1 MRNKSVK
8 SNRPTSAGC
17 RSAVR
22 PNVFARLALLLGLAV
37 AAPATVPAAPVT
49 WSPAVTASAN
59 TDVFSNGVALYAYC
73 GTATTNNGV
82 IFTASTS
89 GTAWGSVTL
98 AGLGSYAAN
107 TFGFAGAPFSGL
119 STSYSNILSGAAYG
133 GTTGISATLGGL
145 TPGHDYAVQVWLD
158 DSRNSSG
165 VWNRTETLSSTNGNS
180 VTVAFNSAQAAG
192 GVGQYAIGYFVADS
206 SASQK
211 ILFTAGGTSPSG
223 QLNAINVRDLGISTK
238 TWLGT
243 TSSAWGT
250 VGNWSPANTI
260 PLPGDSLVFN
270 NTSTANLATVL
281 DTSYTFGTLT
291 LSNTAAP
298 VAIGPVGSDGYN
310 LTSIGGFNLLGASQN
325 LTDNDPLILAAGQT
339 WNVANSGS
347 TLVINGGVAGSAA
360 LTITGA
366 GVVELNSS
374 ASYTGNTIVDGGN
387 FTLTGGGSLSSPS
400 ANLTVTNGGSL
411 INSNYV
417 GTASINVA
425 SGSSLTDYGSLNS
438 ANPTVVAGS
447 LAEYGTLNSPGIS
460 VTSGGG
466 IAASGTL
473 NTTNINLAAGGTL
486 AIIGGGYIPGGATF
500 TMAGGATVNASAA
513 SASYSF
519 SGDYLNNSSAGV
531 VFNGSSDCSSAT
543 LTMLYDGVNPAYIQT
558 NGTLTISSSTTI
570 TVNNTNSVLLVG
582 SYTLVAAA
590 TAGNVGSVTGSLPT
604 VTVAGNGAV
613 GPVSLFIDAAGDL
626 QLVVG
631 SPDVWT
637 GASDNTWEN
646 AGNWTGGNPGGP
658 SANPLDPVLFNNLS
672 TANLNTTMGS
682 SIAVNQLTV
691 INPPGAVTIGG
702 SGALEIGPGGISLQL
717 ASQNLTISVPLT
729 VPNNAS
735 WNIATN
741 RTLNINGSVT
751 GGGGPTIVGGG
762 TVNLNGPS
770 TVSATTTVSGGSTL
784 NLGAP
789 NVLSIYSDM
798 TINGLMNV
806 QGNPQAMGAL
816 SGSGI
821 VDNTS
826 ASAVTLTNGVNGAT
840 TTFNGVIKNTG
851 GALALEA
858 AGGHLTLNSTN
869 NSYSGGTIFDSGAL
883 LWFPASSTLGTGPVK
898 FNPGS
903 GAYTFGCTFTNALS
917 LNGAYLHL
925 GGDQYNQIWSGPVTI
940 TGTLDMAGDNKG
952 CSIFLSGPINIGTG
966 GLTVNNHGNEGPQ
979 MGYQVSN
986 YGDCLQGAIS
996 GSGGITYNL
1005 TGGNSRLTLQ
1015 GANTYSGDTVVN
1027 GTGNGKLS
1035 VWGSSSPFSTGLV
1048 TLNAGAII
1056 EAAPG
1061 NGTVTNS
1068 LILNGG
1074 TLQSEPQFNNYNT
1087 LTWTGPITMTADS
1100 ALVQS
1105 ATGALNSNQSS
1116 GVNVNGPINI
1126 GGFTLTCSSTVAV
1139 YGGNTINGSISG
1151 TGNIQV
1157 TNNVLQLN
1165 GSNSFTGTFR
1175 ALSGTL
1181 GVGNVYA
1188 LQNATLDMNSAD
1200 AGAVS
1205 IGANAIIGALQGTR
1219 NMSLGAGTVSI
1230 GNNNASTAFSGL
1242 LTGNSL
1248 IKIGTGT
1255 LTLSSNAYTGN
1266 TTVTGGTLSL
1276 AQTNLA
1282 YSSTVTVANG
1292 AALNL
1297 NYVGTNIVSALVL
1310 NGVTKPN
1317 GIYTSSNSGGLLTG
1331 TGAIQVGV
1339 TPLVWTGGTST
1350 EWSLNVLTGSK
1361 NWTSN
1366 SLAADFTAGNA
1377 VLFDDTLK
1385 SNNTVNIP
1393 VANVSPVGVTFNN
1406 NNTNYTIGGNFGIAG
1421 TAAIFK
1427 NGAGSVT
1434 LNTTNTYTGNTII
1447 NSNRLTIGGA
1457 GKLGNGAYAGGIY
1470 LNPGAILEYSSSAG
1484 QTLSGPITGA
1494 GGLLKDGPTKSDLT
1508 LSGTLNTYTGQTV
1521 ITNGRVFVTSAGN
1534 IGGGTTIVQTNAGQ
1548 LYINGNATYSNPLNI
1563 SSAGYP
1569 EADANN
1575 NFDGAVR
1582 VDTSATL
1589 SGPVTLSGNAR
1600 FANYAASGVTINI
1613 SGQIS
1618 GNYSLDFYGM
1628 NNGANSRIFQLS
1640 NTGNNF
1646 TGNANIFC
1654 NDYASARTGASTTLQ
1669 LGKSDVIP
1677 NGNGLGRVVFNG
1689 ADANHLTILE
1699 MNGFSETIN
1708 GVSNVSA
1715 TGAIIRN
1722 TATGASTL
1730 TIGDANTNSTFTGVI
1745 TDGGAGSGKT
1755 LGITKIGSGKV
1766 TLTAFN
1772 TYNGN
1777 TTVSAGTLAIGQPSL
1792 SPVSTVTVAGG
1803 AALELDYT
1811 GGNLVAALV
1820 LNGVNQ
1826 PNGTYNS
1833 SNSGGLITGTG
1844 SIVVGTA
1851 SAWTGALSS
1860 EWSVSTLAS
1869 PKNWTANGIASDYA
1883 NGNPVLFDDTLTGSS
1898 VVNLAVAN
1906 VTPAI
1911 VTFSNSKTNYT
1922 LQGSSSIAGAA
1933 ALIKNGSAA
1942 LTILN
1947 GNTYTGGTVVSAGTL
1962 EADAN
1967 SALGTGV
1974 LSMNG
1979 GVLTNNLSAA
1989 LPNTVNL
1996 GATATVG
2003 VRSGQVLTLNGAIT
2017 NTGALTLAGG
2027 GTVVLGGTNT
2037 STGNK
2042 IIIGGTTLKFVS
2054 PASSAF
2060 QPSGTI
2066 YVLNN
2071 AGTNGV
2077 GTIDLNGATQ
2087 TSTAYVPFMY
2097 STTTT
2102 LTNGTLID
2110 NAAFTTAGDTHEDY
2124 NFMGTINLATNA
2136 NYISNR
2142 RFIIGLSFNNFTTTI
2157 NGTGTNGS
2165 LTWGGDNNANEN
2177 YVGVTAADAATL
2189 TINGGTVNFNNASTG
2204 AGNGYLN
2211 VGANT
2216 ATSKGT
2222 INVNGG
2228 NVNVGTW
2235 LKLGGNYNTTTGQSG
2250 TAVLAITNGVV
2261 TVGGGSDAVN
2271 NGVLFMD
2278 GGNGDST
2285 ANTGVSTLTLNN
2297 GTLTVAQV
2305 QAGNNGTKTINLNGG
2320 TLSAGLGA
2328 SNLFLSAAT
2337 SLTVN
2342 VQNGGVTINSGTNNI
2357 NVAAALVANGTGGLT
2372 KTGTGTLTLSG
2383 ANTYT
2388 GGTVV
2393 NAGTLLITNVS
2404 INTGPGPVTI
2414 NAGGTLGGT
2423 GTIAGLVTNN
2433 AGGSLAPGVAGS
2445 GTFGLTNKLVLLAG
2459 STNTFA
2465 VNGSTSANSS
2475 VAVGSAVTYGGV
2487 LNIVPG
2493 GTFTIGQTFTLFS
2506 GPGAANASTFAS
2518 IAGSPGAGKAFSFTN
2533 GVLSVV
2539 AGGPILTSV
2548 TPSAVTGSSFP
2559 VTIGLTGSGFTGAT
2573 AVWLTNVTAATA
2585 ASYAPTV
2592 NSDSSISVTF
2602 VPGTAASTWSAT
2614 VVNGTASAPVAFTV
2628 SVPAKA
2634 SINPANLN
2642 AAGAGK
2648 LVLSGTGGVA
2658 GGSYAVVSTP
2668 NLNPPVVWTP
2678 VVTNKFDGGGN
2689 FSYTNT
2695 VNPGTPSLFLGI
2707 QQ

>member
-1 MRNKSVK
+1 M
-8 SNRPTSAGC
+8 
-17 RSAVR
+17 
-22 PNVFARLALLLGLAV
+22 L
-37 AAPATVPAAPVT
+37 APATLSAAGITWGPAT
-49 WSPAVTASAN
+49 TASDN
-59 TDVFSNGVALYAYC
+59 TDVYSNGVALYAYC

-82 IFTASTS
+82 VFTASTS

-107 TFGFAGAPFSGL
+107 TFGYTAAPYSGL
-119 STSYSNILSGAAYG
+119 STAYSNILSGAAYG
-133 GTTGISATLGGL
+133 GTTGVSATLNGL
-145 TPGHDYAVQVWLD
+145 TPGHDYAVQVWVN

-165 VWNRTETLSSTNGNS
+165 TWTRTETLSSTGGNS
-180 VTVAFNSAQAAG
+180 VALAFNAAQAAG
-192 GVGQYAIGYFVADS
+192 GIGQYAVGTFTADS
-206 SASQK
+206 TATQK
-211 ILFTAGGTSPSG
+211 ITLTPGGTSPSG
-223 QLNAINVRDLGISTK
+223 QLNAISVRDLGVSTK
-238 TWLGT
+238 TWLGAA
-243 TSSAWGT
+243 SSSWGT
-250 VGNWSPANTI
+250 VGNWSAANTI
-260 PLPGDSLVFN
+260 PLPGDPILFSSA
-270 NTSTANLATVL
+270 STANLATML
-281 DTSYTFGTLT
+281 DTAYNVGTLT

-298 VAIGPVGSDGYN
+298 VSIGNEGNN
-310 LTSIGGFNLLGASQN
+310 LTVNGGIILSGAAQNLTISDPLILGASQ
-325 LTDNDPLILAAGQT
+325 T
-339 WNVANSGS
+339 WSVSN
-347 TLVINGGVAGSAA
+347 AGSK
-360 LTITGA
+360 LTITGGLTGAAALSVTGA
-366 GVVELNSS
+366 GLASIESS
-374 ASYTGNTIVDGGN
+374 ASYTGNTTITNG
-387 FTLTGGGSLSSPS
+387 LL
-400 ANLTVTNGGSL
+400 AVTNGGSL
-411 INSNYV
+411 YSPNIYI
-417 GTASINVA
+417 GLAGRLIL
-425 SGSSLTDYGSLNS
+425 SGNGS
-438 ANPTVVAGS
+438 AFG
-447 LAEYGTLNSPGIS
+447 
-460 VTSGGG
+460 
-466 IAASGTL
+466 
-473 NTTNINLAAGGTL
+473 TNITLATGGTL
-486 AIIGGGYIPGGATF
+486 AMSQSGNFSVNPSIYLAGGATF
-500 TMAGGATVNASAA
+500 DVSAESSTPSFFGTVTNT
-513 SASYSF
+513 
-519 SGDYLNNSSAGV
+519 SAGAIL
-531 VFNGSSDCSSAT
+531 NGNNDLSSAT
-543 LTMLYDGVNPAYIQT
+543 LAMLYDGVNPPFIQT
-558 NGTLTISSSTTI
+558 NGTLTLSGGTTI
-570 TVNNTNSVLLVG
+570 TVNNTNAVLLAG
-582 SYTLVAAA
+582 TYTIIAAA
-590 TAGNVGSVTGSLPT
+590 TTGNVGQVTASSLPG
-604 VTVAGNGAV
+604 VTISGNGAV
-613 GPVSLFIDAAGDL
+613 GAVSLAIDVAGDL
-626 QLVVG
+626 QLVVA

-637 GASDNTWEN
+637 GASDNSWST
-646 AGNWTGGNPGGP
+646 AGNWSTTTVPNPG
-658 SANPLDPVLFNNLS
+658 DPVLFNNLS
-672 TANLNTTMGS
+672 TANLST
-682 SIAVNQLTV
+682 VLNQDFYLV
-691 INPPGAVTIGG
+691 GVSVLNPPAPVTIGG
-702 SGALEIGPGGISLQL
+702 ANTLGVSASGINLQS
-717 ASQNLTISVPLT
+717 ASQDLTISAPLNLT
-729 VPNNAS
+729 ANQN
-735 WNIATN
+735 WNINTN
-741 RTLNINGSVT
+741 RTLNINGGVT
-751 GGGGPTIVGGG
+751 GGGGAIILGAG
-762 TVNLNGPS
+762 TVNLNSTS
-770 TVSATTTVSGGSTL
+770 TVTTATIVSGGSTL
-784 NLGAP
+784 NLGTS
-789 NVLSIYSDM
+789 NVLSVYSEM
-798 TINGLMNV
+798 TVNGYMNLR
-806 QGNPQAMGAL
+806 GNSQAMGGL
-816 SGSGI
+816 NGSGL
-821 VDNTS
+821 VDNTG
-826 ASAVTLTNGVNGAT
+826 ASPVSLTLGTDLASG
-840 TTFNGVIKNTG
+840 TFNGIIKNTG
-851 GALALEA
+851 GTLTVQV
-858 AGGHLTLNSTN
+858 AGGNVTFNSTN
-869 NSYSGGTIFDSGAL
+869 NAYTGGTIFNGGN
-883 LWFPASSTLGTGPVK
+883 LWFPTSSTLGTGPVT

-903 GAYTFGCTFTNALS
+903 GTYTYGCTFTNALF
-917 LNGAYLHL
+917 LNSCYLHL
-925 GGDQYNQIWSGPVTI
+925 GGDQDNQIWSGPVTV
-940 TGTLDMAGDNKG
+940 TNGFEMAGDSKG
-952 CSIFLSGPINIGTG
+952 CQIFLSGPMNIGTG
-966 GLTVNNHGNEGPQ
+966 GISITNHGNEGPQ
-979 MGYQVSN
+979 QGYQVGN
-986 YGDCLQGAIS
+986 YGDALTGPIS
-996 GSGGITYNL
+996 GSGGITYYVN
-1005 TGGNSRLTLQ
+1005 GGNSRLTVQ
-1015 GANTYSGDTVVN
+1015 GANTYTGGTVVY
-1027 GTGNGKLS
+1027 GTGNGKLN
-1035 VWGSSSPFSTGLV
+1035 VWAGVNPFSTGPV

-1061 NGTVTNS
+1061 SGTVTNA
-1068 LILNGG
+1068 LTLNGG
-1074 TLQSEPQFNNYNT
+1074 ILQSEPQFNNYNT
-1087 LTWTGPITMTADS
+1087 LTWTGPINMTADS
-1100 ALVQS
+1100 ALVQN

-1126 GGFTLTCSSTVAV
+1126 GGFTLTCSSPVAV

-1181 GVGNVYA
+1181 SVGNVYA
-1188 LQNATLDMNSAD
+1188 LQNATVDLNTAD
-1200 AGAVS
+1200 AGSVS
-1205 IGANAIIGALQGTR
+1205 LGVNAIIGALQGTR
-1219 NMSLGAGTVSI
+1219 NMSLGSGTVSI
-1230 GNNNASTAFSGL
+1230 GNNNASTAFSGI

-1248 IKIGTGT
+1248 IKLGTGT

-1266 TTVTGGTLSL
+1266 TTVSGGTLSI

-1282 YSSTVTVANG
+1282 FGSTVTVVGG

-1310 NGVTKPN
+1310 NGVTKPSGVYN
-1317 GIYTSSNSGGLLTG
+1317 SGNSGGLLTG
-1331 TGAIQVGV
+1331 TGAIQVGI
-1339 TPLVWTGGTST
+1339 TPLVWTGGFST
-1350 EWSLNVLTGSK
+1350 EWSVNVLTSPK

-1366 SLAADFTAGNA
+1366 SIAADFIAGNA

-1385 SNNTVNIP
+1385 SNNIVNISA
-1393 VANVSPVGVTFNN
+1393 ANVSPIGVTFNN

-1421 TAAIFK
+1421 TAAVFK

-1457 GKLGNGAYAGGIY
+1457 GKLGNGTYAGGIY
-1470 LNPGAILEYSSSAG
+1470 LNPGATLEYSSSAG

-1508 LSGTLNTYTGQTV
+1508 LSGTLNTYSGQTI

-1600 FANYAASGVTINI
+1600 FANYAASGVTINL
-1613 SGQIS
+1613 SGPIT
-1618 GNYSLDFYGM
+1618 GAYSLDFYGM

-1646 TGNANIFC
+1646 TGNANIYC

-1677 NGNGLGRVVFNG
+1677 NGNGLGKVVFNG

-1699 MNGFSETIN
+1699 MNGFNETIN
-1708 GVSNVSA
+1708 GVSNTSA

-1755 LGITKIGSGKV
+1755 LGLTKIGSGKV

-1803 AALELDYT
+1803 AALELDY
-1811 GGNLVAALV
+1811 GGGSLVAALV
-1820 LNGVNQ
+1820 LNGVSQ

-1844 SIVVGTA
+1844 SIVVGTS

-1860 EWSVSTLAS
+1860 EWSVNTLTS
-1869 PKNWTANGIASDYA
+1869 PKNWAANGLAADYA

-1911 VTFSNSKTNYT
+1911 VTFNNSKTNYT

-1933 ALIKNGSAA
+1933 ALIKNGTAA
-1942 LTILN
+1942 VTILN

-1962 EADAN
+1962 EADVN

-1974 LSMNG
+1974 VTLNG
-1979 GVLTNNLSAA
+1979 GVLTNNVSAV

-2003 VRSGQVLTLNGAIT
+2003 VRTGQVLTLNGAIT
-2017 NTGALTLAGG
+2017 NAGTLNLAGG

-2042 IIIGGTTLKFVS
+2042 IITGGTTLKFTG

-2077 GTIDLNGATQ
+2077 GTLDLNGATQ
-2087 TSTAYVPFMY
+2087 TSAAYVPFMY

-2110 NAAFTTAGDTHEDY
+2110 NAAFTTAGDTREDY

-2142 RFIIGLSFNNFTTTI
+2142 RFVVGLNFNGFTTTV

-2177 YVGVTAADAATL
+2177 YVGVTAGDAATL
-2189 TINGGTVNFNNASTG
+2189 AINGGTVNFNNASTG
-2204 AGNGYLN
+2204 TGNGYLN
-2211 VGANT
+2211 VGANS

-2222 INVNGG
+2222 INVYGG
-2228 NVNVGTW
+2228 NMNVGTW
-2235 LKLGGNYNTTTGQSG
+2235 LKLGGTYNTITGQSG
-2250 TAVLAITNGVV
+2250 TAALAITNGVV

-2285 ANTGVSTLTLNN
+2285 ANTGVSTLTLSNA
-2297 GTLTVAQV
+2297 TLTVAQI

-2328 SNLFLSAAT
+2328 SNLFLSAAA

-2357 NVAAALVANGTGGLT
+2357 NILAALVANGTGGLT
-2372 KTGTGTLTLSG
+2372 KTGAGTLTLSG

-2393 NAGTLLITNVS
+2393 SGGTLLITNAS
-2404 INTGPGPVTI
+2404 IGTGTGAVNI
-2414 NAGGTLGGT
+2414 NAGGTLSGT
-2423 GTIAGLVTNN
+2423 GTIAGVVTNN
-2433 AGGSLAPGVAGS
+2433 AGGILSPGVAGS
-2445 GTFGLTNKLVLLAG
+2445 GTFGLTNKLVLLSG

-2475 VAVGSAVTYGGV
+2475 VAVGSSVTYGGV
-2487 LNIVPG
+2487 LNIVPS
-2493 GTFTIGQTFTLFS
+2493 GTFNIGQTFTLFN
-2506 GPGAANASTFAS
+2506 GTGAANASSFAS

-2548 TPSAVTGSSFP
+2548 TPSPVSGSSFP
-2559 VTIGLTGSGFTGAT
+2559 VTLGLTGSGFTGAT
-2573 AVWLTNVTAATA
+2573 AVLLTNVTAAA
-2585 ASYAPTV
+2585 GASYPPTV
-2592 NSDSSISVTF
+2592 NSDSSISVNF
-2602 VPGTAASTWSAT
+2602 LPGTAAATWSAT
-2614 VVNGTASAPVAFTV
+2614 VVNGTASTPVAFTV
-2628 SVPAKA
+2628 AVPAKA
-2634 SINPANLN
+2634 SINTANLN
-2642 AAGAGK
+2642 AAGEGK

-2658 GGSYAVVSTP
+2658 GNSYAVVSAT

-2678 VVTNKFDGGGN
+2678 VVTNKFTASGN

-2695 VNPGTPSLFLGI
+2695 VNPSMPSLFLGI